1 MALNDPCIIS
11 VAVTG
16 SITQPSQTPH
26 LPITAQQIAD
36 SAIEAWNAGAAIC
49 HIHVRDP
56 ETGAPTHNLEYF
68 DEVAQR
74 VRAKSDM
81 VLNFTTGGYPGLSPE
96 QRLETLQLEPEMGSY
111 DAGSMNFG
119 PGVFL
124 NPPDFLRE
132 MALRFKQYN
141 VRPELECFDTG
152 MIGNCLR
159 LHQEGLIDAPLWWQ
173 FVLGVPGGAPAEPKT
188 LMHMVDML
196 PAGSQWSV
204 IGIGRGQLTMN
215 MLGIML
221 GGHVRTGLEDN
232 IYYRRGVLAESN
244 AQLAER
250 LVRLIRE
257 FGREVAT
264 PADARRM
271 LELRGA

>member
-11 VAVTG
+11 VAITG

-26 LPITAQQIAD
+26 LPITPQQIAE
-36 SAIEAWNAGAAIC
+36 SAIESHGAGASIA

-56 ETGAPTHNLEYF
+56 ETGMPTHNLEYF
-68 DEVAQR
+68 DEIAQR
-74 VRAKSDM
+74 VRGKCDM
-81 VLNFTTGGYPGLSPE
+81 VLNFTTGGYPGMDAEARRESL
-96 QRLETLQLEPEMGSY
+96 TLEPEVGSF

-132 MALRFKQYN
+132 LASRFLKYN
-141 VRPELECFDTG
+141 VRPELECFDVG

-159 LHQEGLIDAPLWWQ
+159 LINEGLIEEPLWWQ

-188 LMHMVDML
+188 LLHMVDML
-196 PAGSQWSV
+196 PAASQWSV
-204 IGIGRGQLTMN
+204 IGIGRGQLPMN
-215 MLGIML
+215 MLAIML

-232 IYYRRGVLAESN
+232 IYYKRGVLAESN
-244 AQLAER
+244 AQFVER
-250 LVRLIRE
+250 LARLTRE
-257 FGREVAT
+257 MGRDVAT
-264 PADARRM
+264 PADARR
-271 LELRGA
+271 LLGLRGG

>member
-11 VAVTG
+11 VAITG

-26 LPITAQQIAD
+26 LPITPQQIAE
-36 SAIEAWNAGAAIC
+36 SAIESHGAGAAIA

-56 ETGAPTHNLEYF
+56 ETGMPTHNLEYF
-68 DEVAQR
+68 DEIAQR
-74 VRAKSDM
+74 VRGKCDM
-81 VLNFTTGGYPGLSPE
+81 VLNFTTGGYPGMDAEARMESL
-96 QRLETLQLEPEMGSY
+96 TLEPEVGSF

-132 MALRFKQYN
+132 LASRFLKYN
-141 VRPELECFDTG
+141 VRPELECFDVG

-159 LHQEGLIDAPLWWQ
+159 LINEGLIEEPLWWQ

-188 LMHMVDML
+188 LLHMVDML

-204 IGIGRGQLTMN
+204 IGIGRGQLPMN
-215 MLGIML
+215 MLAIML

-232 IYYRRGVLAESN
+232 IYYKRGVLAESN
-244 AQLAER
+244 AQFVER
-250 LVRLIRE
+250 LARLTRE
-257 FGREVAT
+257 MGREVAT
-264 PADARRM
+264 PADARR
-271 LELRGA
+271 LLGLRGA

>member
-11 VAVTG
+11 VAITG
-16 SITQPSQTPH
+16 SITQPNQTPH
-26 LPITAQQIAD
+26 LPITPQQIAD
-36 SAIEAWNAGAAIC
+36 SAIESWNAGAAIC

-74 VRAKSDM
+74 VRAKTDM
-81 VLNFTTGGYPGLSPE
+81 VLNFTTGGYPGLAPE
-96 QRLETLQLEPEMGSY
+96 QRLETLQLEPEMGSF

-124 NPPDFLRE
+124 NPPEFLRE
-132 MALRFKQYN
+132 MALRFKRYN

-159 LHQEGLIDAPLWWQ
+159 LVQEGLIDAPLWWQ

-250 LVRLIRE
+250 LARLIRE
-257 FGREVAT
+257 FGREVAK
-264 PADARRM
+264 PDDARRL

>member
-11 VAVTG
+11 VAITG

-26 LPITAQQIAD
+26 LPITPQQIAE
-36 SAIEAWNAGAAIC
+36 SAIEAHGAGAAIA

-56 ETGAPTHNLEYF
+56 ETGMPTHNLEYF
-68 DEVAQR
+68 DEIAQR
-74 VRAKSDM
+74 VRGKCDM
-81 VLNFTTGGYPGLSPE
+81 VLNFTTGGYPGMDAEARMESL
-96 QRLETLQLEPEMGSY
+96 TLEPEVGSF

-132 MALRFKQYN
+132 LASRFLKYN
-141 VRPELECFDTG
+141 VRPELECFDVG

-159 LHQEGLIDAPLWWQ
+159 LINEGLIEEPLWWQ

-188 LMHMVDML
+188 LLHMVDML

-204 IGIGRGQLTMN
+204 IGIGRGQLPMN
-215 MLGIML
+215 MLAIML

-244 AQLAER
+244 AQFVER
-250 LVRLIRE
+250 LARLTRE
-257 FGREVAT
+257 MGREVAT
-264 PADARRM
+264 PADARR
-271 LELRGA
+271 LLGLRGA